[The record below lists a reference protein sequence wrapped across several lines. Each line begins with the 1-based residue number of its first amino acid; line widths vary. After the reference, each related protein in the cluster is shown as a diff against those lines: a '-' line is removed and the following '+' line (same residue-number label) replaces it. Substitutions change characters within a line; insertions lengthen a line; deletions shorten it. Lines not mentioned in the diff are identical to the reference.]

1 MGFVLLA
8 AALLLV
14 VSLYLVSEH
23 VKNKALYEQLGVLRG
38 SLLNATM
45 QGGGVASL
53 STSTSSF
60 RQQRLQQRPLPQD
73 QHLHQE
79 PWRPEQVSVINVD
92 PGSYDEVRE
101 KLGKNPL
108 HAFLASSPKASYPPL
123 EDVLYFLHNR
133 PECKNKPI
141 FTTMANVGSPLY
153 WQLIENFVYTM
164 AKYGLS
170 DCTLMICVSDPHCMS
185 LCKENSFPCF
195 DHQHKA
201 EKGGGGGGGGKATA
215 HTMEQIAQLKLTT
228 MPKALLRGVDI
239 FMLDL
244 DVGFLA
250 DPMRL
255 VGRFSEPGSASAGLD
270 AIVQQDVVFIMNRSV
285 AGWKQWWTEPM
296 PNIGLFLVRGN
307 KKAHDVFTS
316 AWEDYR
322 HNTPK
327 NIRQNPGKD
336 QNKVVNAMRVGKW
349 RSGFKWGYMANT
361 TAVLIDKVFKFEDM
375 AVELGG
381 EAAVGLLDKRGA
393 VAVHTTCYEQK
404 SKINGL
410 KASNA
415 FWNPKYYDT
424 RRRTLTKKILFTSP
438 RHVLNEVRALV
449 FLAKRTKR
457 TLIIP
462 NVLAPTITDPALL
475 QAEDKRSNKA
485 QRPVFRNQTLWP
497 GFRVLYLKTKSG
509 GKNGEPLVDVD
520 VAEPSFYWRLRRDY
534 ASPSRPVPR
543 PHVLSLPA
551 EEASVKA
558 IEAAMLLPQND
569 AQPRLIL
576 HLYTPF
582 SSSSAAAAAAAG
594 AAASP
599 SVVAEAAALA
609 ADLNAMIAQQ
619 LAWADDSV
627 GKYLDFALEA
637 LLDRKMP
644 ELDEAEFEPEREE
657 QQRSLARN
665 IVQNTRLCNNILDR
679 MRGNRSCMDKCD

>member
-1 MGFVLLA
+1 VGFVLLA

-45 QGGGVASL
+45 QGGGIASS

-92 PGSYDEVRE
+92 PGSYDLVRE

-185 LCKENSFPCF
+185 LCKDNSFPCF

-201 EKGGGGGGGGKATA
+201 EKGGGGGGKATA
-215 HTMEQIAQLKLTT
+215 HTMEQIAQLKLAT

-381 EAAVGLLDKRGA
+381 EAAVGLLDNRGA

-520 VAEPSFYWRLRRDY
+520 VAEPSFYWRLGRDY

-594 AAASP
+594 AASP

-609 ADLNAMIAQQ
+609 ADLNAMIVQQ
-619 LAWADDSV
+619 RAWADDSV